1 MIGIGVIG
9 FGYWGPNLVRNFAE
23 ASGARVVS
31 VCDSRAER
39 LALVAKR
46 YPGVK
51 TTTSA
56 DEVLNDPA
64 VDAVIIAT
72 PVATHYALVKQ
83 ALQNNRHVLVTKPLT
98 DAVAYAQELVELAAK
113 KNRMLMLDHTFLY
126 KGAVRTIKDMV
137 SAGKLGDLYYY
148 DSVRV
153 NLGLFQH
160 DVNVLWD
167 LAVHDL
173 SIMDYI
179 LGAEPREVSA
189 AGIAHVEGRPEDIAY
204 LTCFFEQNMIA
215 HLHVNWLAPVKV
227 RKTLIG
233 GSKQMIV
240 YDDLELDA
248 PLKIFDKGI
257 DISSSEGIYQALVS
271 YRTGD
276 MWAPHV
282 DSREALA
289 IEAAHFIDCV
299 TNNKRP
305 LTDGE
310 SGVRM
315 VRILE
320 AANESLA
327 ANGKPVKL

>member
-9 FGYWGPNLVRNFAE
+9 YGYWGPNLVRNFAE
-23 ASGARVVS
+23 ATGARVVS
-31 VCDSRAER
+31 VSDSRAER
-39 LALVAKR
+39 LALVNKR

-51 TTTSA
+51 TTTNA
-56 DEVLNDPA
+56 DEVINDPA
-64 VDAVIIAT
+64 VDAVVIAT
-72 PVATHYALVKQ
+72 PVATHYTLVKQ

-98 DAVAYAQELVELAAK
+98 DAVAYAQELVELAEK
-113 KNRMLMLDHTFLY
+113 KQRVLMLDHTFLY

-137 SAGKLGDLYYY
+137 RAGKLGDLYYY

-179 LGAEPREVSA
+179 LGVQPREISA
-189 AGIAHVEGRPEDIAY
+189 AGIAHVNGRPEDIAY
-204 LTCFFEQNMIA
+204 LTCFFEQNLIA

-276 MWAPHV
+276 MWAPQV
-282 DSREALA
+282 DGREALA
-289 IEAAHFIDCV
+289 NEAAHFIDCV

-327 ANGKPVKL
+327 AHGRPVAI